1 MDCNLQTITTWNGLS
16 GKKWGL
22 TNENKKRTIRIINPG
37 IVVIPILVLLHLI
50 QTGAIDTI
58 SKKTSVKTN
67 KIRENPGYWYKYG
80 KFSILVTGV
89 ILALFF
95 IPVVNAQAPTAAFSG
110 TPTTGTA
117 PLAVTFTDQFDRQ
130 PHRLGLV
137 FRRRNYSAPW
147 TELTS
152 NVPGGWNGSSTPA
165 WRSRMATLFSWEVM
179 PKTLF
184 FGDDTNDVWR
194 STDGGATWTEM
205 NVTSPGWR
213 RGLIT
218 APWHCRTVIS
228 S

>member
-1 MDCNLQTITTWNGLS
+1 MDCNLQTTTTWNGLS

-67 KIRENPGYWYKYG
+67 KIRENPSYWYKYG

-110 TPTTGTA
+110 TPTTGILRLPSPSRISRPTA
-117 PLAVTFTDQFDRQ
+117 PPAG
-130 PHRLGLV
+130 PGI
-137 FRRRNYSAPW
+137 SA
-147 TELTS
+147 TRITRHH
-152 NVPGGWNGSSTPA
+152 G
-165 WRSRMATLFSWEVM
+165 RS
-179 PKTLF
+179 
-184 FGDDTNDVWR
+184 
-194 STDGGATWTEM
+194 
-205 NVTSPGWR
+205 
-213 RGLIT
+213 
-218 APWHCRTVIS
+218 
-228 S
+228 